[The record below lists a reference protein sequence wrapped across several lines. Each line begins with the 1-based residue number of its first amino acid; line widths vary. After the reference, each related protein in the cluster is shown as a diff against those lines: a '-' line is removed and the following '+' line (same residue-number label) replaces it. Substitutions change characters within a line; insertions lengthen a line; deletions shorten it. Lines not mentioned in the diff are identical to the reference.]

1 MSAMKQLDIELAE
14 EIAKMMRRFEAG
26 WLDGEMFGYEMLAEM
41 KKFVDDRAWIL
52 KQEKPN
58 EH

>member
-1 MSAMKQLDIELAE
+1 MSAMKQLDTELAE

-26 WLDGEMFGYEMLAEM
+26 WLEGEMFGYEMLVEM

-52 KQEKPN
+52 KQGKPN
-58 EH
+58 EY

>member
-1 MSAMKQLDIELAE
+1 MSAMKELDIELAE
-14 EIAKMMRRFEAG
+14 AIAKMMHRFEMG
-26 WLDGEMFGYEMLAEM
+26 WLNGEMFGYEMLVEM

-58 EH
+58 EY